1 MFADSSQRVLGTGN
15 QSEWVSSRLST
26 QLVLSGSR
34 QPTSGMLRRYTFST
48 FPNWKLLRNDY
59 SLYDRNTQNVGH
71 VNFLYQLFSP
81 KRKWPIAVTSSE
93 YKALPFWIHKCK
105 ELLKG
110 EAVEWVSSA
119 KCGHLLPSC
128 PQAPSNSHCS
138 KSKPGGFLSK
148 RLNICS
154 PPVRKSDLHFTDT
167 KGNVSQYFKRKGR
180 ET

>member
-1 MFADSSQRVLGTGN
+1 MLADSSQRVLGTGN
-15 QSEWVSSRLST
+15 QSEWVSSRFST

-48 FPNWKLLRNDY
+48 FSTWKLLRNDY

-81 KRKWPIAVTSSE
+81 KRKWPIAVMSSE

-138 KSKPGGFLSK
+138 K
-148 RLNICS
+148 
-154 PPVRKSDLHFTDT
+154 DT
-167 KGNVSQYFKRKGR
+167 KATAAAYLQKQSDQAEPVPASGGGINHSPKRGDGY
-180 ET
+180 